1 MGRFINADTFAST
14 GQDMIGNNMF
24 VYCGNNP
31 VSRKDG
37 TGYVW
42 EAVVGAAI
50 GGAVAGALISAVS
63 YLSTSGE
70 NCTFSGLLAAIGT
83 GALSGAIG
91 GVAGALG
98 GLYAVIG
105 SVAVGLFNGAVT
117 AHNTEGPLEKKL
129 LAGATTAVITGGGTY
144 LGTKIYTPT
153 DTALTGAVSAYAG
166 GLAVGAPTEIINAT
180 ANRGINNIPNSQN
193 AGSIYDV
200 RKHLRA
206 ERALG

>member
-1 MGRFINADTFAST
+1 MTAT
-14 GQDMIGNNMF
+14 GQGVIGNNMF
-24 VYCGNNP
+24 AYCGNNP
-31 VSRKDG
+31 VSIKDG
-37 TGYVW
+37 TGYIW
-42 EAVVGAAI
+42 QAIVGAAI
-50 GGAVAGALISAVS
+50 GGAVAGALISTVS

-70 NCTFSGLLAAIGT
+70 NRTFSGVLASIRT

-98 GLYAVIG
+98 GWCAAIG
-105 SVAVGLFNGAVT
+105 SVVVGLCNGDVT
-117 AHNTEGPLEKKL
+117 ARNTEGPLEKKL
-129 LAGATTAVITGGGTY
+129 LAGATTAVITGVGTY

-153 DTALTGAVSAYAG
+153 DTALNGAVSAYAG

-206 ERALG
+206 ERTLG